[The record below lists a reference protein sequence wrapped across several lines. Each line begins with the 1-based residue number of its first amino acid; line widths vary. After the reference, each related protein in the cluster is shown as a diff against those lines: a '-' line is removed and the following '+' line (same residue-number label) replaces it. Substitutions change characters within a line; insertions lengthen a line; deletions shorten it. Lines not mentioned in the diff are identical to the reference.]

1 MLTIIAL
8 TTALAAGGC
17 GGVTVGR
24 DGATTGSDSV
34 KASTAPTGSS
44 AASASSSSGQES
56 ARGPWIPG
64 YRYGD
69 FPPIPLIALPD
80 LTMLDTSLGG
90 FSVKVA
96 ELVGSHPGLTVGPAR
111 CDQAGKV
118 VAGNGSMQ
126 LYGDGSGN
134 YTGADGTMQNFGD
147 GSGNYSINGVEVQVF
162 GDGSGN
168 YTNGDVR
175 IQSFGDGSGNFT
187 DGRTTI
193 QIFGDGSGNYT
204 DGTKTIQNFGDGSG
218 NYTSGT
224 LTIQNFGDGAGNYKD
239 STLEIQNFGDGT
251 GKVNGA
257 SVKLDKIP
265 TVPRLGTFPKMGTI
279 RPITSCG
286 TTITLSDAVLFDFD
300 KSELRPEA
308 APVLESL
315 AKAMTQLKVTAGEV
329 GGHTDAIGD
338 DSYNDALSLKRAES
352 VLAALIQRGVGTGL
366 TPQGHGEAQPVAPN
380 ELNGQD
386 NPAGRQLNRRV
397 EIFIPTAGA
406 GQ

>member
-1 MLTIIAL
+1 MRTVLGVGLALAL
-8 TTALAAGGC
+8 TGC
-17 GGVTVGR
+17 GSVSVDSVNASKSGAATPSTSATSGAKSGSG
-24 DGATTGSDSV
+24 DGASS
-34 KASTAPTGSS
+34 GSS
-44 AASASSSSGQES
+44 AGADQ
-56 ARGPWIPG
+56 GPWIPG

-69 FPPIPLIALPD
+69 FPPIPFITLPD

-90 FSVKVA
+90 FSVKVS

-193 QIFGDGSGNYT
+193 Q
-204 DGTKTIQNFGDGSG
+204 
-218 NYTSGT
+218 
-224 LTIQNFGDGAGNYKD
+224 L
-239 STLEIQNFGDGT
+239 FGDGT
-251 GKVNGA
+251 GKVNGT

-265 TVPRLGTFPKMGTI
+265 AVPRLGTFPKMGTI
-279 RPITSCG
+279 KPITSCG

-300 KSELRPEA
+300 KSELRAEA

-338 DSYNDALSLKRAES
+338 DAYNNTLSLKRAES
-352 VLAALIQRGVGTGL
+352 VLAALTQRGVGAGL
-366 TPQGHGEAQPVAPN
+366 TAQGHGESQPVAPN
-380 ELNGQD
+380 DLNGQD

-406 GQ
+406 SQ